1 MTLLSESEA
10 AKATGLTRFAI
21 RRHLKNGQ
29 LSANNGLIDNSEL
42 IRVFGPQLSDA
53 EPVYGPSRHPESAL
67 LKYKLNEIEN
77 TLANERLLL
86 EEVRQDRDFWCRQ
99 AGLEGRRADKLTDI
113 IGHQEQNVRMLA
125 SHPRRQPLN
134 LLNLIDLS
142 SIVGAGL
149 VAAGVIWFLSRI

>member
-42 IRVFGPQLSDA
+42 IRVFGPQSSNA
-53 EPVYGPSRHPESAL
+53 EPAYGTSPRPESAL
-67 LKYKLNEIEN
+67 LRYKLNEIEN
-77 TLANERLLL
+77 TLSNERLLL
-86 EEVRQDRDFWCRQ
+86 NEVRQDRDFWCMQ
-99 AGLEGRRADKLTDI
+99 AGLEGRRADKLTEI
-113 IGHQEQNVRMLA
+113 IGHQEKSVRMLA

-149 VAAGVIWFLSRI
+149 VAACAIWLLSRI